1 MHHGQPSQTAR
12 SAAAHRAIH
21 QILEGGAIF
30 KDPFASRI
38 LDERT
43 AVSLNEM
50 AADELLGPMRL
61 FIAARSRFSEHA
73 LAACVARGVRQ
84 IVILGAG
91 LDTFSLRNPFADA
104 GVRVFEVDYPATQAW
119 KRERLKEAGL
129 ALPASLTF
137 VPIDFERQSLAKGLA
152 GAGFRSDCPA
162 FFQWLGVV
170 VYLSRE
176 AILVTLDVIASIP
189 ASAVVFEYTEPFE
202 NHSPEGRARL
212 MAAAERPAARGEP
225 WLSFFNPTELSAI
238 LRGKGFTDVEDLR
251 VAEMAKRYPSA
262 LATGLSIS
270 PGGHV
275 VRAERAV

>member
-1 MHHGQPSQTAR
+1 LQP
-12 SAAAHRAIH
+12 
-21 QILEGGAIF
+21 
-30 KDPFASRI
+30 
-38 LDERT
+38 
-43 AVSLNEM
+43 
-50 AADELLGPMRL
+50 
-61 FIAARSRFSEHA
+61 A
-73 LAACVARGVRQ
+73 LRAACGRSSSSARASIRFPCATRLPTPAFVCSKS
-84 IVILGAG
+84 I
-91 LDTFSLRNPFADA
+91 T
-104 GVRVFEVDYPATQAW
+104 PATQAW

-202 NHSPEGRARL
+202 NHSPEGCTRL
-212 MAAAERPAARGEP
+212 MAAAERAAARGEP

-251 VAEMAKRYPSA
+251 VAEMVKRYPSA

-275 VRAERAV
+275 VRAEKRRMM